1 MKECLYGIPIL
12 NIYHIYSS
20 IYNTYFILI
29 FKSAII
35 GIYVYD
41 KERKIILKDNV
52 DYTNKLDK
60 KYNLDTNYL
69 AISFIK
75 LLVIDDGT
83 VVETA
88 IKKVN

>member
-1 MKECLYGIPIL
+1 M
-12 NIYHIYSS
+12 
-20 IYNTYFILI
+20 
-29 FKSAII
+29 
-35 GIYVYD
+35 
-41 KERKIILKDNV
+41 ILKDNV

-60 KYNLDTNYL
+60 KYNLDINYL

>member
-1 MKECLYGIPIL
+1 M
-12 NIYHIYSS
+12 
-20 IYNTYFILI
+20 
-29 FKSAII
+29 
-35 GIYVYD
+35 
-41 KERKIILKDNV
+41 ILKDNV

-60 KYNLDTNYL
+60 KYNLDTNYS

-83 VVETA
+83 VVETS

>member
-1 MKECLYGIPIL
+1 MNG
-12 NIYHIYSS
+12 YSD
-20 IYNTYFILI
+20 
-29 FKSAII
+29 SAVI
-35 GIYVYD
+35 GIYIYD
-41 KERKIILKDNV
+41 KERKMILKDIV
-52 DYTNKLDK
+52 DYTNKLEK
-60 KYNLDTNYL
+60 RYNVYRNWL